1 MIIAVVSAKGGT
13 GKSTVSLNLAGAL
26 SALKKKVLIV
36 DADPQGSIVQW
47 AEKGEQKELSVLL
60 ETSPGEN
67 RKLRKIA
74 RKYDYVIFDSPP
86 TFRKRM
92 RTVISMADML
102 IVPVY
107 PGMVDFWSTEK
118 MLELYFSEKEKRR
131 RLDARLLIS
140 RIDRRTRVG
149 RDFRHYLERLSIP
162 IFMTEI
168 SQRVIYND
176 AWKKSLT
183 VDKLQPK
190 GKAAEDFKLLAG
202 EVLVWTSKKWL
213 K

>member
-13 GKSTVSLNLAGAL
+13 GKSTVALNLAGAL

-36 DADPQGSIVQW
+36 DADPQGSIAQW
-47 AEKGEQKELSVLL
+47 AEKGKQKEPSVLV
-60 ETSPGEN
+60 ETSPEEN
-67 RKLRKIA
+67 KKLRKIA
-74 RKYDYVIFDSPP
+74 RKYDYIIFDSPP

-118 MLELYFSEKEKRR
+118 MLELYFNEKEKRL

-149 RDFRHYLERLSIP
+149 REFRQTLERLSIP

-168 SQRVIYND
+168 SQRVIFND
-176 AWKKSLT
+176 AWRKSLT
-183 VDKLQPK
+183 VDRLQPRGK
-190 GKAAEDFKLLAG
+190 GAEDFRQLAR
-202 EVLVWTSKKWL
+202 EVMIWTTKKWL

>member
-13 GKSTVSLNLAGAL
+13 GKSTVALNLAGAL

-36 DADPQGSIVQW
+36 DADPQGSIAQW
-47 AEKGEQKELSVLL
+47 AEKGVQKEPSVLV
-60 ETSPGEN
+60 ETSPEEN

-118 MLELYFSEKEKRR
+118 MLELYFTEKEKRR

-149 RDFRHYLERLSIP
+149 RDFRQFLERLSIP

-168 SQRVIYND
+168 SQRVIFND
-176 AWKKSLT
+176 AWRKSLT
-183 VDKLQPK
+183 VDKLHPRGK
-190 GKAAEDFKLLAG
+190 GAEDFRQLAR
-202 EVLVWTSKKWL
+202 EVMIWTTKKWL

>member
-26 SALKKKVLIV
+26 SALNKKVLIV
-36 DADPQGSIVQW
+36 DADPQGSIAQW
-47 AEKGEQKELSVLL
+47 AEKSKQKELSVLL
-60 ETSPGEN
+60 ETSPEEN
-67 RKLRKIA
+67 RKLRKFA
-74 RKYDYVIFDSPP
+74 RKYDYIIFDSPP

-92 RTVISMADML
+92 KTVISMADML

-140 RIDRRTRVG
+140 RIDKRTRVG
-149 RDFRHYLERLSIP
+149 RNFRQQLEHLSIP

-176 AWKKSLT
+176 AWRKGLT
-183 VDKLQPK
+183 VDKLQPR
-190 GKAAEDFKLLAG
+190 GNATDDFKQLAR
-202 EVLVWTSKKWL
+202 EVLIWTTKKWL